1 MANFLVD
8 KSVINGSEAVISGE
22 EAKHIARVL
31 RMEKGDSLTL
41 CDGEGFFYDGVISSV
56 GEKEVRADI
65 SSSYPAPTEPKLKIT
80 LFQGIPKNPKLET
93 IVQKAT
99 EIGAVKIVPMN
110 TSRIVSK
117 LEKDSKLERLRKI
130 ACEASKQSKRGIVPL
145 VNEAVSFEK
154 ALSIASQ
161 SDLAIIPYEEER
173 TMGLRELFNSRTN
186 ITSLA
191 IMIGPEGG
199 FEESEIDLARRF
211 GVVPVTLGKRIL
223 RTETAGLAVMSA
235 AMCFY
240 GEME

>member
-1 MANFLVD
+1 MANFLID
-8 KSVINGSEAVISGE
+8 KSVINGSSALISGE

-41 CDGEGFFYDGVISSV
+41 CDGEGMFYEGIISAVSDKAV
-56 GEKEVRADI
+56 DVEITSA
-65 SSSYPAPTEPKLKIT
+65 YPAPTEPRLKIT

-110 TSRIVSK
+110 TNRIVSK
-117 LEKDSKLERLRKI
+117 LEKENKIERLRKI
-130 ACEASKQSKRGIVPL
+130 ACEAAKQSKRGIVPY
-145 VNEAVSFEK
+145 VAEPCSFEK
-154 ALSIASQ
+154 AVEMAVQ
-161 SDLAIIPYEEER
+161 NDLAIIPYEEER
-173 TMGLRELFNSRTN
+173 ENGLKKVFEKTD

-199 FEESEIDLARRF
+199 FEASE
-211 GVVPVTLGKRIL
+211 VVYAVEKGIIPVTLGKRIL
-223 RTETAGLAVMSA
+223 RTETAGLAVMAA
-235 AMCFY
+235 AMCCY